1 MRTFIEVT
9 ESGEW
14 NEELQDYDFEV
25 VDTPTFFAIDQI
37 QWFQPHKDYIVF
49 GVIGYE
55 TAFKAEIPSYPQNVT
70 DFFEQDV
77 MYND

>member
-9 ESGEW
+9 ASGEW
-14 NEELQDYDFEV
+14 DDELKDYVFEE
-25 VDTPTFFAIDQI
+25 VDSPTFFAIDQI

>member
-14 NEELQDYDFEV
+14 NEELQDYDFEE
-25 VDTPTFFAIDQI
+25 VDTQTFFAIDQI

-55 TAFKAEIPSYPQNVT
+55 TAFKADIPSYPQKVT